1 MYGKYIKIRNKN
13 NAYGIADTQGN
24 IIVPC
29 IYEQLDFF
37 EHDYFKFYKDDLV
50 GLSHITDYNKV
61 LLHCRYTKISKY
73 TNFMENLDAK
83 TMDEEKNKYL
93 VAQYTN
99 GCDIIDINREAIIF
113 SVYKEE
119 AIIDVFLILKD
130 CVVIRINK
138 KNINTFRIYSKFEN
152 KSNGYFEYSGIGNM
166 NDRYVQVSKDSKW
179 GIFDLNNYSELIPC
193 KYYENIGQFYMES
206 GIGKQFMFNEHNN
219 LALVDYE
226 HKYGF
231 INKQNVKI
239 IDCKYDLARPF
250 KNGFCRVMVNDKWQF
265 LNKRGI
271 PISGTF
277 SEAWNFKE
285 NFAAVKIDDKWGFIN
300 VEGFVIANG
309 FEEVRD
315 FSDGFA
321 AVKKNNKWGF
331 INTKGEL
338 KIPFRFTKVCYFYD
352 GLAAVA
358 FKKRYGYIDKTNKT
372 IIPFDYEDAGP
383 FIEGIAEVDTNDEF
397 VTCINMN
404 GNIVKSYKN
413 PLYIEK

>member
-1 MYGKYIKIRNKN
+1 M
-13 NAYGIADTQGN
+13 
-24 IIVPC
+24 VS
-29 IYEQLDFF
+29 
-37 EHDYFKFYKDDLV
+37 YKALN
-50 GLSHITDYNKV
+50 T
-61 LLHCRYTKISKY
+61 
-73 TNFMENLDAK
+73 MPK

-152 KSNGYFEYSGIGNM
+152 KSNVYFEYSGIGNM

-265 LNKRGI
+265 LAQGEFSVDCPRTTNQ
-271 PISGTF
+271 IS
-277 SEAWNFKE
+277 
-285 NFAAVKIDDKWGFIN
+285 
-300 VEGFVIANG
+300 
-309 FEEVRD
+309 
-315 FSDGFA
+315 
-321 AVKKNNKWGF
+321 
-331 INTKGEL
+331 
-338 KIPFRFTKVCYFYD
+338 
-352 GLAAVA
+352 
-358 FKKRYGYIDKTNKT
+358 
-372 IIPFDYEDAGP
+372 
-383 FIEGIAEVDTNDEF
+383 
-397 VTCINMN
+397 
-404 GNIVKSYKN
+404 
-413 PLYIEK
+413 

>member
-1 MYGKYIKIRNKN
+1 MYGKCIKIRNKN

-152 KSNGYFEYSGIGNM
+152 KSNVYFEYSGIGNM

-239 IDCKYDLARPF
+239 IDCKYDLAHPF

-321 AVKKNNKWGF
+321 AVKKK
-331 INTKGEL
+331 
-338 KIPFRFTKVCYFYD
+338 
-352 GLAAVA
+352 
-358 FKKRYGYIDKTNKT
+358 
-372 IIPFDYEDAGP
+372 
-383 FIEGIAEVDTNDEF
+383 
-397 VTCINMN
+397 
-404 GNIVKSYKN
+404 
-413 PLYIEK
+413 

>member
-1 MYGKYIKIRNKN
+1 MNKIGLLDNDKQPICEFEYSSITKFNEIGLAVIEKVNSNSNESFTTKGLISETGKVILPCDYSFIGSTEGLTNSSSPIFMYGKYIKIRNKN

-50 GLSHITDYNKV
+50 GLSHITDYNKD

-152 KSNGYFEYSGIGNM
+152 KSNVYFEYSGIGNM

-277 SEAWNFKE
+277 SEAWNLKE

-315 FSDGFA
+315 FSDGLLQL
-321 AVKKNNKWGF
+321 KKI
-331 INTKGEL
+331 ING
-338 KIPFRFTKVCYFYD
+338 
-352 GLAAVA
+352 GL
-358 FKKRYGYIDKTNKT
+358 
-372 IIPFDYEDAGP
+372 
-383 FIEGIAEVDTNDEF
+383 
-397 VTCINMN
+397 
-404 GNIVKSYKN
+404 
-413 PLYIEK
+413 